1 MDDLEEIYNEIYKVS
16 QEKNDDIN
24 NKDLKKQAKRFKSR
38 SKP

>member
-24 NKDLKKQAKRFKSR
+24 NKDLKK
-38 SKP
+38 

>member
-24 NKDLKKQAKRFKSR
+24 NEDLKK
-38 SKP
+38 